1 LVGGIGSG
9 KSSVAVILSGLGA
22 KVIDSDQI
30 ARQELS
36 NPDVIRVLRT
46 WWGENIC
53 RPDGSIDRSQV
64 ADRVF
69 ADAREQRRLTELIHP
84 RVAERRRV
92 MMEAFQGDP
101 HVRAIVIDSP
111 LLIEAGL
118 GPMCDR
124 IIFVHAD
131 RALRLN
137 RLGRDRGWSEAE
149 LQRREK
155 SQNPLDTKRALA
167 DYIVDNNSD
176 IDELRSQVEPLFLRV
191 LQETSESSGRS
202 SQETHRGEKKDTTKN
217 RRGATPRRRRPRRRM
232 IDGSGG

>member
-1 LVGGIGSG
+1 VGGIGSG
-9 KSSVAVILSGLGA
+9 KSSVAAILSDLGA

-30 ARQELS
+30 ARQQLS
-36 NPDVIRVLRT
+36 DPDVIRVLKT
-46 WWGENIC
+46 WWGKGVC

-69 ADAREQRRLTELIHP
+69 EDPQEQRRLAELIHP
-84 RVAERRRV
+84 RVAERRRA
-92 MMEAFQGDP
+92 MMEVFQADP
-101 HVRAIVIDSP
+101 QVRAIVIDSP
-111 LLIEAGL
+111 LLLEAGL

-124 IIFVHAD
+124 VIFVHAD
-131 RALRLN
+131 RPVRLDRLR
-137 RLGRDRGWSEAE
+137 RERGWSEAE

-176 IDELRSQVEPLFLRV
+176 IDELRPQVEPLFLRV

-202 SQETHRGEKKDTTKN
+202 SQEKHRGEK
-217 RRGATPRRRRPRRRM
+217 
-232 IDGSGG
+232 